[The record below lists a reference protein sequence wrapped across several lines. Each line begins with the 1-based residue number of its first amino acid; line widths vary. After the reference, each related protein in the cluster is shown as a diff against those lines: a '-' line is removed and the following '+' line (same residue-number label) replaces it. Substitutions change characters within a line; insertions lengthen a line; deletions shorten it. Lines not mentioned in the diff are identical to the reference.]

1 MNVKSNLVTLIVM
14 VIVSVSIF
22 SCSDGEDGAIGPT
35 GADGEQG
42 EPGTANVIYSDWIAS
57 EIPQT
62 MPSSFQNFPIAEN
75 IEDDIID
82 SGVILV
88 YGRTASNAVWA
99 LPTILDFSS
108 QVNYSFAVGSNKE
121 LTVAVSLVSG
131 SLDLPNNAYL
141 TDYRYVLIPGGQL
154 MGGGVSGSKSAKNK
168 NVDYSKM
175 SYEEITTQFNIPE

>member
-1 MNVKSNLVTLIVM
+1 M

-22 SCSDGEDGAIGPT
+22 SCSDGEDGAIGPTGADGAIGPT

-62 MPSSFQNFPIAEN
+62 MPSSSENFPIAEN

-82 SGVILV
+82 SAVILV
-88 YGRTASNAVWA
+88 YGRTASGAVWA
-99 LPTILDFSS
+99 LPTILDFFPN

-121 LTVAVSLVSG
+121 LTVVVSLVSG

-154 MGGGVSGSKSAKNK
+154 MGGGASGSKSAKNK

>member
-1 MNVKSNLVTLIVM
+1 MKVKANLVKLVVA
-14 VIVSVSIF
+14 VILSVSFF
-22 SCSDGEDGAIGPT
+22 SCSDGEDGAIGPAGT
-35 GADGEQG
+35 DGEQG

-57 EIPQT
+57 EIPQI
-62 MPSSFQNFPIAEN
+62 MPSASQNFPIAEN

-108 QVNYSFAVGSNKE
+108 EVNYSFAVSSAKE
-121 LTVAVSLVSG
+121 LTVVVSLVSG
-131 SLDLPNNAYL
+131 PLSLPNNAYL
-141 TDYRYVLIPGGQL
+141 TDYRYVLIPGGQSI
-154 MGGGVSGSKSAKNK
+154 GSDTSADVSGK